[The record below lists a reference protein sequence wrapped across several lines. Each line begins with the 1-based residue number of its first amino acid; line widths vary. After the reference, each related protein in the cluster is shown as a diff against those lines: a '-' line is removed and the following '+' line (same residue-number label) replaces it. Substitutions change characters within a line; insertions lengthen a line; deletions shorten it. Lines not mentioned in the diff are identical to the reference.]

1 MFEQP
6 RETVNREALR
16 KLFVKKYFERMTENS
31 DSIIE
36 VLKNGN
42 NQELL
47 NLIGNYVHSNNGKVS
62 LEDLSTYLEATVYDT
77 DSQIVS
83 SIGISKDPED
93 FTALTVDTQTYE
105 NLQKFTV
112 DPEIVRAEVKNQ
124 LSDAV

>member
-16 KLFVKKYFERMTENS
+16 KLFVKKYFERMTEKS

-83 SIGISKDPED
+83 AIGISKDPED

>member
-83 SIGISKDPED
+83 AIGISKDPED